1 MKYYIRR
8 DLNEY
13 GPYTLADLQRYV
25 AQGNIS
31 PSDLTR
37 SEGMTD
43 WVPVGEVIGN
53 IPALQGFGGPA
64 AQGFV
69 YGDAG
74 TVYGASYGSSG
85 SSGSSGTVYGGTGT
99 GFAGAATGYGV
110 AASPGTTGAVME
122 NPPNFHW
129 GWVLALGIIT
139 RGLFSSIWGLVQANW
154 VRKVSN
160 SSKALWLI
168 VGYFMTSIAAGVM
181 LAMGTLNRI
190 APEPAFSGGGLL
202 LLLAAVVLYLCGAF
216 SMRSDIEQYYNSV
229 ELINLHLNGAMTFFF
244 SFIYFQYHFTRINKW
259 KRTGVLEP

>member
-1 MKYYIRR
+1 MKYHIRR

-37 SEGMTD
+37 SEGMSD
-43 WVPVGEVIGN
+43 WVPVGDVVGN
-53 IPALQGFGGPA
+53 IPAPQGFGAPA
-64 AQGFV
+64 AQGTV
-69 YGDAG
+69 YAGPG
-74 TVYGASYGSSG
+74 TVTGTSH
-85 SSGSSGTVYGGTGT
+85 GSSGTVYGGLGA
-99 GFAGAATGYGV
+99 GFGGAATGYGV
-110 AASPGTTGAVME
+110 AVSPGVAGAVME

-129 GWVLALGIIT
+129 GWVLGIGIVT

-154 VRKVSN
+154 VRKVSH
-160 SSKALWLI
+160 SSKAIWLI
-168 VGYFMTSIAAGVM
+168 VGYFVTSIVAGVM

-190 APEPAFSGGGLL
+190 DPDPGFSAGGLL

-216 SMRSDIEQYYNSV
+216 SMRSDIEQYYNTV
-229 ELINLHLNGAMTFFF
+229 EPINLHLSGVMTFFF

-259 KRTGVLEP
+259 KKTGVLEP